1 MATVT
6 ELRGL
11 DAKDLTARAAELKQT
26 LFDLRNKHSTGV
38 LDSTADLGK
47 TRREIARILMVA
59 REKEVAAQ
67 AAQKA
72 AAPAA
77 PKTAAPAAPK
87 TAAPAAKKT
96 AAPAAK
102 KTQE

>member
-1 MATVT
+1 MATTKEKRERVT
-6 ELRGL
+6 VNDLRKL
-11 DAKDLTARAAELKQT
+11 EAKDLLARVAELKQS

-59 REKEVAAQ
+59 REQEVATAAAGKAAAS

-77 PKTAAPAAPK
+77 QKAR
-87 TAAPAAKKT
+87 
-96 AAPAAK
+96 
-102 KTQE
+102 E